1 LNDQI
6 LIQGIKGRNKNAF
19 DFVFTYYY
27 SGLCAFAFRFV
38 EDKQVAEDIVQEFFV
53 TFWMQAPG
61 IEIKSSLKTYMF
73 SAIHHRCIDWH
84 KHLKTVE
91 KYRKAFLSQTL
102 EPSLQPEEM
111 IVESELRLAFQ
122 KGLEKCPPRCR
133 EIFIMNRIT
142 GLSNQQIAE
151 TLGLSKRTVELQIS
165 SALKVLR
172 SVMRD
177 YLPIWIL
184 NWLLS

>member
-1 LNDQI
+1 M
-6 LIQGIKGRNKNAF
+6 K
-19 DFVFTYYY
+19 
-27 SGLCAFAFRFV
+27 
-38 EDKQVAEDIVQEFFV
+38 
-53 TFWMQAPG
+53 APA
-61 IEIKSSLKTYMF
+61 IEIKSSLKAYLF
-73 SAIHHRCIDWH
+73 NAVHHRCSDWQ

-91 KYRKAFLSQTL
+91 KYRKAFLSQDNEL
-102 EPSLQPEEM
+102 SIQAEEM

-133 EIFIMNRIT
+133 EIFIMNRVN

-172 SVMRD
+172 SAMRD
-177 YLPIWIL
+177 YLPFWIL